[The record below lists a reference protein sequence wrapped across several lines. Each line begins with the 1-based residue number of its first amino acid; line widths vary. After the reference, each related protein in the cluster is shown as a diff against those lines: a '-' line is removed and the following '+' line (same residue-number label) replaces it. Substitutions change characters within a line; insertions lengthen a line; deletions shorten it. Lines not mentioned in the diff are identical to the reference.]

1 MSSQLL
7 ISQNAVQTRV
17 VLLQD
22 GEPVQLWCESSFDT
36 SGNQSLVGNIY
47 LGIIKRI
54 VPSLSCAFVDIGLS
68 VNAFLPLNDCD
79 QNDIFTGKRLVVQV
93 KKDGIGQKGATVS
106 SDIALSSRYLVYF
119 PLKAHNI
126 SVSKKIEQAQRQHI
140 KAVLTRYFANNA
152 CCRANSCRANHSKH
166 QENKY
171 QENQPQGAWLVRTV
185 AKFVDNNQ
193 LLADVIALIGL
204 WQQIVTKKTKTN
216 HPAQLYC
223 ELSLAFRCLKDELDE
238 QTEQISV
245 DNPNLYA
252 SLKTY
257 AQQFAPNFS
266 DKLSQDS
273 RIFAKIEPIFKQALN
288 KIVPMPCGGYLV
300 IEATEAMTIIDVNSG
315 SLVANRN
322 DIAVNYRVNREALQI
337 IAKELRLRNISGII
351 IVDLI
356 DMSKKYR
363 KQWQDELLALF
374 KSALAYDP
382 IKSHILGINE
392 LGLLTL
398 TRKRT
403 HALLSS
409 GCCEPCPTCQGD
421 GVIKNPQS
429 ICFEIITM
437 LLKQPATDLTVIAH
451 SSVIGLLSDIVAE
464 ITALVSYNINLQV
477 DDNKMA
483 TYQIKINKNT

>member
-7 ISQNAVQTRV
+7 ISQNAMQTRA

-22 GEPVQLWCESSFDT
+22 GEAVQLWCESSFDT

-47 LGIIKRI
+47 LGVIKRI
-54 VPSLSCAFVDIGLS
+54 VPSLSCAFVDIGLP
-68 VNAFLPLNDCD
+68 VNAFLPLNDCQQSD
-79 QNDIFTGKRLVVQV
+79 VFTGKRLVVQV
-93 KKDGIGQKGATVS
+93 KKDGIGQKGAGIS
-106 SDIALSSRYLVYF
+106 SDIVLSSRYLVYF
-119 PLKAHNI
+119 PLRTHSIII
-126 SVSKKIEQAQRQHI
+126 SQKLKQTQRQHI
-140 KAVLTRYFANNA
+140 KAVLTHYFADNALVFEPNNSA
-152 CCRANSCRANHSKH
+152 KH
-166 QENKY
+166 QKNRH
-171 QENQPQGAWLVRTV
+171 QGAWLVRTV
-185 AKFVDNNQ
+185 AKFVDSNQ
-193 LLADVIALIGL
+193 LLADIVALNEL

-216 HPAQLYC
+216 HPAQLHC

-245 DNPNLYA
+245 DDPKLYA

-257 AQQFAPNFS
+257 AEQFAPSFS

-273 RIFAKIEPIFKQALN
+273 HIFAKIEPIFKQALN
-288 KIVPMPCGGYLV
+288 KIVPMSCGGHLV
-300 IEATEAMTIIDVNSG
+300 IEATEAMTVIDVNSG

-322 DIAVNYRVNREALQI
+322 DFSVNYRVNREALQI
-337 IAKELRLRNISGII
+337 IAKELKLRNISGII
-351 IVDLI
+351 VIDLI
-356 DMSKKYR
+356 DMPTKYC
-363 KQWQDELLALF
+363 KQWQDELLVLF

-403 HALLSS
+403 HAPLSS

-483 TYQIKINKNT
+483 TYQIKMNKNT